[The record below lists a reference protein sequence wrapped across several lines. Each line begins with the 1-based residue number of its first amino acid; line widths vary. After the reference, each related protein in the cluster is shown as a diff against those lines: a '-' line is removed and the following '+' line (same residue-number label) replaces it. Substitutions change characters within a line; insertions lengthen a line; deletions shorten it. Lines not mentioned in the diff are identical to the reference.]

1 MFKFLKFLG
10 ALVLVA
16 GVGVGGYFLYDRVLK
31 DKISEW
37 KGEEFQLIYSYE
49 TLTGLDSDKTPYGLV
64 KGYRGV
70 APEEIIVEDSFE
82 DNGTKRAVVAVKSNA
97 FKKCEENEENR
108 ISCFG
113 SNLRL

>member
-16 GVGVGGYFLYDRVLK
+16 GVGIGGYFLYDRVLK

-49 TLTGLDSDKTPYGLV
+49 TLTGLDSDKTPYGL
-64 KGYRGV
+64 
-70 APEEIIVEDSFE
+70 EI
-82 DNGTKRAVVAVKSNA
+82 GRAHV
-97 FKKCEENEENR
+97 
-108 ISCFG
+108 
-113 SNLRL
+113 

>member
-16 GVGVGGYFLYDRVLK
+16 GVGIGGYFLYDRVLK

-64 KGYRGV
+64 KGYQGV
-70 APEEIIVEDSFE
+70 APEVLPDGPQAVRGHLPRRARSLLLTALAHKLLFCYHS
-82 DNGTKRAVVAVKSNA
+82 KRSRGDPYV
-97 FKKCEENEENR
+97 
-108 ISCFG
+108 
-113 SNLRL
+113 